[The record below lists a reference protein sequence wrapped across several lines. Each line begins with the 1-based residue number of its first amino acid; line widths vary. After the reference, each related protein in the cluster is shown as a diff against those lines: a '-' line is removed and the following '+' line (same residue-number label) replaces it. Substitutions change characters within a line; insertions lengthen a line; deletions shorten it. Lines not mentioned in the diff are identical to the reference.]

1 MPSSWVQG
9 FLDPD
14 DYAAAIP
21 AQVEITVTERGRF
34 SAEFVNVHLHHL
46 AVRRYS
52 DSLSRVM
59 HVGLGSRSVSLQ
71 FSPGGLL
78 ANGLEYQS
86 TNIVRHPPGA
96 DLHQYSSGSTKF
108 AGLLLKTEDLAAFG
122 DDAAHVLAPPREMVV
137 STPDPAAMARLQR
150 LHSASVHL
158 AKTAPEIIAN
168 PNAATGLE
176 QALIDAMVNCLSE
189 RKAHASSRLR
199 QQHAIVMRRF
209 RGVLEENPEKSL
221 YIPEICKAIGVS
233 DRTLLI
239 CCHQYL
245 GMGPRRYLTLRR
257 MHLVRRALRAATLG
271 TTTVTAVATQYG
283 FWHLSRFARE
293 YQSLFGESPSIT
305 LGRPAQE
312 SLLL

>member
-1 MPSSWVQG
+1 VSHFS
-9 FLDPD
+9 DPEE
-14 DYAAAIP
+14 YAAAIP
-21 AQVEITVTERGRF
+21 SQIEITVTERGRF
-34 SAEFVNVHLHHL
+34 TAEFVNVRLHHL
-46 AVRRYS
+46 AVRRFS

-59 HVGLGSRSVSLQ
+59 HVTLGSKSASLQ

-86 TNIVRHPPGA
+86 ASIVQHPSGA
-96 DLHQYSSGSTKF
+96 DLHQYSSGSTQF
-108 AGLLLKTEDLAAFG
+108 AGLLMQTEDLAAFG
-122 DDAAHVLAPPREMVV
+122 DDVAQLLTPPHGMVL
-137 STPDPAAMARLQR
+137 STPEPAAIARLQR
-150 LHSASVHL
+150 LHAASVLL

-189 RKAHASSRLR
+189 RKAHANSRLG

-257 MHLVRRALRAATLG
+257 MHLVRRALREATLG
-271 TTTVTAVATQYG
+271 ATTVTNVATQYG

-312 SLLL
+312 SLPL